1 MRYFKHKNIAKRLA
15 RGKAILLAVGFF
27 HFLGFASM
35 NAGFEKQRHGGRAA
49 ALSFAVTA
57 LPGDAWAL
65 YSNPALVAEARKG
78 GGVYFAPSPFGL
90 SALAQGGAVYN
101 HRLSAFNLAA
111 GLNSFGNGL
120 YHEISASAACA
131 GSAAE
136 GLMLGVVFN
145 YHQLAIVGYGNSG
158 SLGLD
163 IGAAASIGENV
174 MIGAAAFHVNQPRF
188 GRTLKERLPII
199 LAVGASCVLDSAVTL
214 ATDVRK
220 DALSQFCLR
229 VGLEWRVLSFL
240 ALRAGTSSAPE
251 SFSAGVGV
259 FWRGAA
265 FHYAAALHPD
275 LGMTHTVSLT
285 ADISSIA
292 ELP

>member
-15 RGKAILLAVGFF
+15 RGKAIFLAVGFF
-27 HFLGFASM
+27 HFLGSAFM
-35 NAGFEKQRHGGRAA
+35 NAGFEKQRQWGRAA

-57 LPGDAWAL
+57 LPGDVWAL
-65 YSNPALVAEARKG
+65 YSNPALAAEARQG

-101 HRLSAFNLAA
+101 HPLSALNLSA

-131 GSAAE
+131 GRPAE
-136 GLMLGVVFN
+136 GLMLGAVLN

-158 SLGLD
+158 VLGLD
-163 IGAAASIGENV
+163 VGAAARVGESV

-188 GRTLKERLPII
+188 GRTLKERLPIV
-199 LAVGASCVLDSAVTL
+199 LAVGASCVLDSAVIL
-214 ATDVRK
+214 AADIRR
-220 DALSQFCLR
+220 DARSQFCLR
-229 VGLEWRVLSFL
+229 VGLEWRALAFL
-240 ALRAGTSSAPE
+240 ALRVGTGSDPE
-251 SFSAGVGV
+251 SFSAGVGIT
-259 FWRGAA
+259 WRGAA

-275 LGMTHTVSLT
+275 LGMTHTISLT
-285 ADISSIA
+285 ANISSVA